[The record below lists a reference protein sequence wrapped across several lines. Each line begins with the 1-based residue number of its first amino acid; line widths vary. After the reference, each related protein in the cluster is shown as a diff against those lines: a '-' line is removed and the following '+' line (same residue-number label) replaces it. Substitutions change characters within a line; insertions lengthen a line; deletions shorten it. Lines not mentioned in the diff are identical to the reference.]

1 MVRATLSSRNE
12 LQPTMAPPGFCNR
25 GEVRYGSIGG
35 LEYEA
40 PQKLT
45 HYTVH
50 REFVGFGICRVI
62 RRSSMTMKAHTY
74 YIIFGRTPIGGKL
87 SPFPPW
93 RRHWQ
98 PRLFNILSFTRAVK
112 VARKQ
117 DQHNSQFSDPSL
129 RYSHL
134 TTTCI
139 SAHPPTYL
147 PVVLF

>member
-12 LQPTMAPPGFCNR
+12 LQPTVAPPGFCNR
-25 GEVRYGSIGG
+25 GEVRYESIGG

-74 YIIFGRTPIGGKL
+74 YIIFGRPPTGGKL
-87 SPFPPW
+87 SPFSPSGGATDS
-93 RRHWQ
+93 RDCLIFSHS
-98 PRLFNILSFTRAVK
+98 PRSQGGPETR
-112 VARKQ
+112 
-117 DQHNSQFSDPSL
+117 
-129 RYSHL
+129 
-134 TTTCI
+134 
-139 SAHPPTYL
+139 PTQQS
-147 PVVLF
+147 V